1 MPPDSTLVSSTHV
14 AEPWHVSR
22 PRDLFDALL
31 ITAIVA
37 GLLVLFYLAFATP
50 LLESLTTEI
59 KRGNWQSL
67 LMRPTFLWLCMGLIL
82 LSIRTFLWLTYRPVA
97 FCPDDQLPFITVII
111 PAYNEG
117 PMVERAIESVARSD
131 YPRERLEII
140 AVDDG
145 SADTTWRYMQT
156 AARRHPG
163 LIATLQFAE
172 NRGKRAA
179 LAEGFRRAGGS
190 IVVTMDSD
198 SILQRQA
205 LRALVAPFVSSRVG
219 AVAGHVAVLN
229 RRASLLTRMLQ
240 VRFVLG
246 FDFLRSAQST
256 YGTVYCCPGALSAYR
271 IDAVRT
277 VLERWQNQT
286 FLGVPCTYGEDRA
299 LTNMLLEQGYDS
311 VYQCNAVVHT
321 IVPESYTR
329 TCKMLLRWTRSYI
342 REETHFLA
350 RVVWKRPRIKRTF
363 ALAESIVANLRY
375 PVGYAAIVLWLFRTY
390 HDPHT
395 VVRML
400 FAVGAAAC
408 FYSLYYLRTE
418 RSWNFVYG
426 ILYAYFSLFCLTWI
440 FPYALA
446 TVKARGWLT
455 R

>member
-1 MPPDSTLVSSTHV
+1 MP
-14 AEPWHVSR
+14 R

-31 ITAIVA
+31 IASIVT

-67 LMRPTFLWLCMGLIL
+67 LMRPTFLWLCMGLVL
-82 LSIRTFLWLTYRPVA
+82 LSIRTFLWLTYRPFP
-97 FCPDDQLPFITVII
+97 FCPDDQLPFVTVII

-117 PMVERAIESVARSD
+117 AMVERAIDSVARSD
-131 YPRERLEII
+131 YPEERLEII

-145 SADTTWRYMQT
+145 SRDATWQYMQS

-163 LIATLQFAE
+163 RIAAVQFAA

-179 LAEGFRRAGGS
+179 LSEGFRRATGS

-198 SILQRQA
+198 SILQREA

-271 IDAVRT
+271 IDAVRA
-277 VLERWQNQT
+277 VLPRWERQT

-321 IVPESYTR
+321 LVPDTYAKA
-329 TCKMLLRWTRSYI
+329 CKMLLRWTRSYI
-342 REETHFLA
+342 REEFHFLS
-350 RVVWKRPRIKRTF
+350 RVVWKRPRVKRTF
-363 ALAESIVANLRY
+363 ALAEGVVANLRY
-375 PVGYAAIVLWLFRTY
+375 PVGYAAIVLWVFRAY
-390 HDPHT
+390 QDPQT
-395 VVRML
+395 VLRML
-400 FAVGAAAC
+400 FAVGAAAG
-408 FYSLYYLRTE
+408 FYSLYYLRSE
-418 RSWNFVYG
+418 RSWDFVYG
-426 ILYAYFSLFCLTWI
+426 ILYAYFSLFFLTWI
-440 FPYALA
+440 FPYALL